1 MTSGAL
7 KQLLDQRVQRDP
19 ASVVTQEVVATWTTE
34 FGAHWAECEGNVVP
48 SLMYT
53 TFARPPAPPI
63 AGEVAPT
70 GLALHD
76 QLKALLDLPV
86 AIAVGYELELTGVVH
101 IGDQLVSAERIA
113 DLGEE
118 QSTKFGPGRDWT
130 IEVATS
136 TVAGSPVGVERFRM
150 LGYRPGEPGSEQ
162 PRKAQDPSPFA
173 WEERFSVSTESIR
186 REAAAN
192 HVWAPVHHRID
203 AAQKA
208 GLADIILD
216 TSSQV
221 ARLAGAAQR
230 RRPTER
236 IVGVDL
242 AMKRSILP
250 GVTVTMGGIEEGRV
264 SRVSALVDGR
274 EASQGTITFGG

>member
-1 MTSGAL
+1 MTNDAL
-7 KQLLDQRVQRDP
+7 KQLLEQRVQRDSS
-19 ASVVTQEVVATWTTE
+19 SVVTQEVVATWTAE
-34 FGAHWAECEGNVVP
+34 FGAHWAECEGDVVP

-53 TFARPPAPPI
+53 TFARPPAPP
-63 AGEVAPT
+63 ATGEVAPT

-101 IGDQLVSAERIA
+101 IGDQLISEERIA
-113 DLGEE
+113 DLGPER
-118 QSTKFGPGRDWT
+118 STKFGPGRDWT

-136 TVAGSPVGVERFRM
+136 TQAGSPVGIERFRM
-150 LGYRPGEPGSEQ
+150 LGYRPGEPGIRQ

-173 WEERFSVSTESIR
+173 WEEHFSVTTESIR

-192 HVWAPVHHRID
+192 HVWAPAHHHID

-230 RRPTER
+230 HRPTER
-236 IVGVDL
+236 IVRVDL

-250 GVTVTMGGIEEGRV
+250 AATVTLGGIKDGRIA
-264 SRVSALVDGR
+264 RVSALVDGR
-274 EASQGTITFGG
+274 EVSQATITFGG

>member
-1 MTSGAL
+1 MTSDAL
-7 KQLLDQRVQRDP
+7 KQLLDQRVQRDLS
-19 ASVVTQEVVATWTTE
+19 SVVTQEVVSVWIAE
-34 FGAHWAECEGNVVP
+34 FGAHWAECEGDVVP

-53 TFARPPAPPI
+53 TFARPPAPPA
-63 AGEVAPT
+63 AGEVAAT

-86 AIAVGYELELTGVVH
+86 AIAVGYELELTGVVR

-113 DLGEE
+113 DLVEE
-118 QSTKFGPGRDWT
+118 RSTKFGPGRDWT

-150 LGYRPGEPGSEQ
+150 LGYRPGEPGTAQ
-162 PRKAQDPSPFA
+162 PRKAQEPWLSA
-173 WEERFSVSTESIR
+173 WEERFSVTTESIR

-192 HVWAPVHHRID
+192 HVWAPAHHHTD
-203 AAQKA
+203 AAQRA

-230 RRPTER
+230 HRPTER

-250 GVTVTMGGIEEGRV
+250 GVTVTLGGIEEGRV

>member
-1 MTSGAL
+1 MTNDAL

-19 ASVVTQEVVATWTTE
+19 SLVVTQEVVSVWIAE

-118 QSTKFGPGRDWT
+118 RSTKFGPGRDWT

-136 TVAGSPVGVERFRM
+136 TQAGSPVGIERFRL
-150 LGYRPGEPGSEQ
+150 LGYRPGEPGSAQ
-162 PRKAQDPSPFA
+162 PRTAQDPSPFA
-173 WEERFSVSTESIR
+173 WEERFSVTTESIR

-192 HVWAPVHHRID
+192 HVWAPAHHHTD
-203 AAQKA
+203 AAQRA

-216 TSSQV
+216 TSSQM

-230 RRPTER
+230 HRPTER

-250 GVTVTMGGIEEGRV
+250 GVTVTLGGIEDGRV

>member
-1 MTSGAL
+1 MTNDAL
-7 KQLLDQRVQRDP
+7 KQLLEQRVQRDP
-19 ASVVTQEVVATWTTE
+19 SLVVTQEVVSVWIAE
-34 FGAHWAECEGNVVP
+34 FGAHWAECEGDVVP

-53 TFARPPAPPI
+53 TFARPPAPPA

-101 IGDQLVSAERIA
+101 IGDQLISAERIA

-118 QSTKFGPGRDWT
+118 RSTKFGPGRDWT

-150 LGYRPGEPGSEQ
+150 LGYRPSEPGTSQ
-162 PRKAQDPSPFA
+162 PRKAQEPLAFA
-173 WEERFSVSTESIR
+173 WEEHFGVTTESIR

-192 HVWAPVHHRID
+192 HVWAPAHHHTD

-208 GLADIILD
+208 GLDDIILD

-230 RRPTER
+230 HRPTER
-236 IVGVDL
+236 ILSVDL
-242 AMKRSILP
+242 AMKGSILP
-250 GVTVTMGGIEEGRV
+250 AATVSLGGIEEGRV
-264 SRVSALVDGR
+264 SRVSAIVDGR
-274 EASQGTITFGG
+274 EVSQATITFGG

>member
-1 MTSGAL
+1 MTNDAL
-7 KQLLDQRVQRDP
+7 KQLLDQRVQREP
-19 ASVVTQEVVATWTTE
+19 SLVVTQEVVATWTAE
-34 FGAHWAECEGNVVP
+34 FGEHWAECEGDVVP

-53 TFARPPAPPI
+53 TFARPPAPPA
-63 AGEVAPT
+63 AGEVAAT

-76 QLKALLDLPV
+76 QLKALLNLPV
-86 AIAVGYELELTGVVH
+86 AIAVGYELELSGVIH
-101 IGDQLVSAERIA
+101 IGDQLISEERIA

-118 QSTKFGPGRDWT
+118 RSTKFGPGRDWT
-130 IEVATS
+130 IEVATA
-136 TVAGSPVGVERFRM
+136 TQAGSPVGIERFRM
-150 LGYRPGEPGSEQ
+150 LGYRPDEPGTPQ
-162 PRKAQDPSPFA
+162 PRKAQEPLTFA
-173 WEERFSVSTESIR
+173 WEEHFSVTTESIR

-192 HVWAPVHHRID
+192 HVWAPAHHHTD

-230 RRPTER
+230 HRPTER
-236 IVGVDL
+236 ILSVDL

-250 GVTVTMGGIEEGRV
+250 GATVTLGGIERGRIT
-264 SRVSALVDGR
+264 RVSAIVDGR
-274 EASQGTITFGG
+274 EVSQATITFGG

>member
-1 MTSGAL
+1 MTNDAL
-7 KQLLDQRVQRDP
+7 KHLLDQRVQRDP
-19 ASVVTQEVVATWTTE
+19 SLVVTQEVVTAWTAE
-34 FGAHWAECEGNVVP
+34 FGAHWPECEGDVVP
-48 SLMYT
+48 SVMYT
-53 TFARPPAPPI
+53 TFARPPVPPA

-76 QLKALLDLPV
+76 QLKALLDFPV

-101 IGDQLVSAERIA
+101 IGDQLISAERIA
-113 DLGEE
+113 DLGPER
-118 QSTKFGPGRDWT
+118 STKFGPGRDWV
-130 IEVATS
+130 IEVAAS
-136 TVAGSPVGVERFRM
+136 TQAGSPVGTERFRM
-150 LGYRPGEPGSEQ
+150 LGYRPGEPGTPQ
-162 PRKAQDPSPFA
+162 PSKAQGPVAFA
-173 WEERFSVSTESIR
+173 WEERFSVTTESIR

-192 HVWAPVHHRID
+192 HVWAPAHHHTD

-230 RRPTER
+230 HRPNDR
-236 IVGVDL
+236 IVSVDL

-250 GVTVTMGGIEEGRV
+250 GATVTLGGVEDGRTTI
-264 SRVSALVDGR
+264 VSALVDGR
-274 EASQGTITFGG
+274 EVSQGTITFGG

>member
-1 MTSGAL
+1 MTNDAL
-7 KQLLDQRVQRDP
+7 KQLLEQRVQRDP
-19 ASVVTQEVVATWTTE
+19 SLVVTQEVVSVWIAE
-34 FGAHWAECEGNVVP
+34 FGAHWAECEGDGVP

-53 TFARPPAPPI
+53 TFARPPAPPA

-118 QSTKFGPGRDWT
+118 RSTKFGPGRDWT
-130 IEVATS
+130 IEVATA
-136 TVAGSPVGVERFRM
+136 TQAGSPVGIERFRM
-150 LGYRPGEPGSEQ
+150 LGYRPGEPGTAQ
-162 PRKAQDPSPFA
+162 PREAQEPSPLA
-173 WEERFSVSTESIR
+173 WEERFSVTTESIR

-192 HVWAPVHHRID
+192 HVWAPAHHHTD
-203 AAQKA
+203 AAQRA

-230 RRPTER
+230 HRPTER
-236 IVGVDL
+236 IVGFDL

-250 GVTVTMGGIEEGRV
+250 GATVTLGGIEEGRV
-264 SRVSALVDGR
+264 SRLSALVDGR
-274 EASQGTITFGG
+274 EVSQATITFGG

>member
-150 LGYRPGEPGSEQ
+150 LGYRPGEPGTAQ
-162 PRKAQDPSPFA
+162 PRKAQDLSPFA
-173 WEERFSVSTESIR
+173 WEERFSVTTESIR

>member
-1 MTSGAL
+1 
-7 KQLLDQRVQRDP
+7 
-19 ASVVTQEVVATWTTE
+19 
-34 FGAHWAECEGNVVP
+34 
-48 SLMYT
+48 MYT

-150 LGYRPGEPGSEQ
+150 LGYRPGEPGTAQ

-173 WEERFSVSTESIR
+173 WEERFSVTTESIR

>member
-150 LGYRPGEPGSEQ
+150 LGYRPGEPGTAQ
-162 PRKAQDPSPFA
+162 PRKAQDFSPFA
-173 WEERFSVSTESIR
+173 WEERFSVTTESIR